1 MNRTSSPSEGLAA
14 LKKIIREQGELLL
27 YELGQP
33 LCESRFIPG
42 QVLLIESGSARLLG
56 EQGTRLSTLTKLEA
70 GQLVGA
76 ASLLR
81 GAPCEDVRAAS
92 ELVALRIS
100 DEDFLDLV
108 RHNSDVSADCRK
120 HVWAAELAALLTSLL
135 DKAPKQTRSLSSWLD
150 ELLPQAHLLD
160 PTDNDAIQSAFKAKR
175 RFFVGGQPGED
186 SDAALGE
193 ELTTM
198 EEISTLP
205 TDIHQLPLR
214 LISLPDA
221 AIQELNQETPAELVV
236 AEVVGNTAQDDSSNE
251 DIPKAPLRP
260 PVSRFNSN
268 KAEDRDF
275 FVGGEGPLQETLAC
289 FQMLAKLMKLP
300 FRRDAIEKVLRDQ
313 L

>member
-1 MNRTSSPSEGLAA
+1 
-14 LKKIIREQGELLL
+14 
-27 YELGQP
+27 
-33 LCESRFIPG
+33 
-42 QVLLIESGSARLLG
+42 
-56 EQGTRLSTLTKLEA
+56 
-70 GQLVGA
+70 
-76 ASLLR
+76 
-81 GAPCEDVRAAS
+81 
-92 ELVALRIS
+92 
-100 DEDFLDLV
+100 
-108 RHNSDVSADCRK
+108 
-120 HVWAAELAALLTSLL
+120 
-135 DKAPKQTRSLSSWLD
+135 
-150 ELLPQAHLLD
+150 
-160 PTDNDAIQSAFKAKR
+160 
-175 RFFVGGQPGED
+175 
-186 SDAALGE
+186 
-193 ELTTM
+193 M

-300 FRRDAIEKVLRDQ
+300 FQIGRASCRERV
-313 L
+313 